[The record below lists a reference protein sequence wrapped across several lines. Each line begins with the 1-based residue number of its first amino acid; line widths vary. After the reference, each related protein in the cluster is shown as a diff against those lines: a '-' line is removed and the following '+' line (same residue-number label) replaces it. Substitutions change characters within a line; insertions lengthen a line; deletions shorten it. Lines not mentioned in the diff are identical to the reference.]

1 MCIRDRHGMENASET
16 EKLESSIQQVRE
28 EIQKLLNALQDSIQ
42 KPEYYKEQITE
53 LKCKIDKQIQVIANI
68 TQKYHSK
75 FANAQQEL
83 ALREYNQ
90 LAQEYTQVKTQL
102 ELIYSEKPS
111 SHSEESQKKSDKKKK
126 SKQSQSKFSKEENQS
141 ENENQEKGNQGDLV
155 TIVNQLRDEVKSM
168 KENIQSMKEEHR
180 QDIQSMKE
188 EHRQDIQSMKEKH
201 DLEIKNQNEKIEN
214 LEKLENIR
222 LYNYIQYDFASKCE
236 QFFIKSLNDEEFQ
249 NGRYTINMIYP
260 SNQNPNEQKA
270 FSDKW
275 KKFIDKVKLIDVDID
290 TKQYT
295 LDIFMKLLDGI
306 KRFRYPL
313 GHIEISKISKDTW
326 KELFDSKTE
335 SKFYENL
342 KSLKKSFQ
350 IQTENQPLWNLQTEL
365 FQGKQCL
372 DPQQQNLMKFL
383 YSLYYSYGP

>member
-1 MCIRDRHGMENASET
+1 MPSLVGSEMCIRDR
-16 EKLESSIQQVRE
+16 
-28 EIQKLLNALQDSIQ
+28 
-42 KPEYYKEQITE
+42 
-53 LKCKIDKQIQVIANI
+53 
-68 TQKYHSK
+68 
-75 FANAQQEL
+75 
-83 ALREYNQ
+83 
-90 LAQEYTQVKTQL
+90 
-102 ELIYSEKPS
+102 
-111 SHSEESQKKSDKKKK
+111 
-126 SKQSQSKFSKEENQS
+126 FSKEENQS